1 MDGVESA
8 TQPVSANSKA
18 SWPTGFLNPYAQVA
32 IGAMLVTISELML
45 KKGATAAAG
54 TSWLGIDALASLWT
68 WGGIVTYILS
78 FVSWLYVLRYL
89 PLGVAFSLI
98 NVVHVL
104 VPLASWAFLHDVV
117 SPRRWA
123 GIALV
128 LAGIILM
135 AGNVAKA
142 EEKL

>member
-78 FVSWLYVLRYL
+78 FVSWLHVLRYL

-98 NVVHVL
+98 KVVHFRG
-104 VPLASWAFLHDVV
+104 PLASWAFLHNAA
-117 SPRRWA
+117 SLAPWA
-123 GIALV
+123 GLARV
-128 LAGIILM
+128 LPGLSR
-135 AGNVAKA
+135 VT
-142 EEKL
+142 

>member
-1 MDGVESA
+1 MDAVEQA
-8 TQPVSANSKA
+8 AAPAAGGLK
-18 SWPTGFLNPYAQVA
+18 GFWNPYVQIA
-32 IGAMLVTISELML
+32 IGALLVTASELML

-54 TSWLGIDALASLWT
+54 SSWLGIDALASLWT
-68 WGGIVTYILS
+68 WGGIVSYILS
-78 FVSWLYVLRYL
+78 FVSWLYVLRHL

-104 VPLASWAFLHDVV
+104 VPLASWAFLHDAV

-142 EEKL
+142 EAKL

>member
-1 MDGVESA
+1 MDAVEQA
-8 TQPVSANSKA
+8 VKPAAPAAVDLK
-18 SWPTGFLNPYAQVA
+18 GFWNPYVQIAL
-32 IGAMLVTISELML
+32 GALLVTASELML

-54 TSWLGIDALASLWT
+54 TSWLGIDALASIWT

-104 VPLASWAFLHDVV
+104 VPLASWAFLHDVI

>member
-1 MDGVESA
+1 MEAVDAPAAVAAEPA
-8 TQPVSANSKA
+8 AR
-18 SWPTGFLNPYAQVA
+18 WPRGFFNPYVQIA
-32 IGAMLVTISELML
+32 IGAALVTASELLL

-54 TSWLGIDALASLWT
+54 TSWLGVDALASLWT
-68 WGGIVTYILS
+68 WGGIITYILS

-89 PLGVAFSLI
+89 PLGVAFGLI

-104 VPLASWAFLHDVV
+104 VPLTSWAFLHEAV
-117 SPRRWA
+117 SGRRWA

-128 LAGIILM
+128 LLGIVLI

>member
-1 MDGVESA
+1 MDAVEHIIEPASA
-8 TQPVSANSKA
+8 ARA
-18 SWPTGFLNPYAQVA
+18 RWPTGFLNPYAQVA
-32 IGAMLVTISELML
+32 IGAVLVTVSELML

-78 FVSWLYVLRYL
+78 FVSWLHVLRYL

-104 VPLASWAFLHDVV
+104 VPLASWAFFHDAV
-117 SPRRWA
+117 SLRRWA

-128 LAGIILM
+128 LAGIMMM